1 MQVTG
6 GNKEWFKD
14 VFDQHFEYIR
24 NYLYYLSG
32 DIMLSEDLV
41 QDVFLQLWEK
51 RDLVKNETIKAF
63 LFTIAR
69 NSYLKNYRRKK
80 TDLKF
85 KSTYFEQIE
94 HESPEFVMEVKEV
107 DIKLQKTIS
116 SMTEKCRVVF
126 LMHRLDDMTYSQIAE
141 SLGVSVKAVEKQ
153 MSKALAVLRKNFG
166 EKI

>member
-1 MQVTG
+1 MEITG

-14 VFDQHFEYIR
+14 VFDQHFEYVR

-51 RDLVKNETIKAF
+51 RDLVKNETIKPF

-80 TDLKF
+80 IDLKF

-107 DIKLQKTIS
+107 DIKLQKIIS
-116 SMTEKCRVVF
+116 SLTEKCRVVF
-126 LMHRLDDMTYSQIAE
+126 LMNRLDDMTYSQIAE

-153 MSKALAVLRKNFG
+153 MSKALAALRKNFG
-166 EKI
+166 GKI